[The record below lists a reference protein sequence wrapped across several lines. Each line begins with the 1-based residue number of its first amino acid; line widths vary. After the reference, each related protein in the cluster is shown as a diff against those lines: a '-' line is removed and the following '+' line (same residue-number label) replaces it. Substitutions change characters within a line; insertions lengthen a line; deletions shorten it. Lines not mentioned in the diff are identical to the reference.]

1 MAISYKKLFKLL
13 IDRELK
19 SVDLSNMSGVSQ
31 PTISAMKS
39 GSRVSA
45 STIEKICDALGCDA
59 SDIMETIA
67 DPPCEEASSEIEVYS
82 KMGEIATGPQWDI
95 LGGPDSELGRKLAE
109 HRTWLQTI
117 RHERPNP
124 QKPFKVGVYI
134 RYFNQTKY
142 ENYLEYHIKQYL
154 DTLNLCPRWELVDIY
169 IDEGATAPNMESA
182 KEWCRL
188 LDDCMDGKVD
198 LIITQKVSNVS
209 KKPAEVTFCA
219 RILAAQTPPIGIYF
233 ISEDMFTL
241 ASYYMED
248 LHDDAFLPTP
258 EWQLLPDDESER
270 GMLHD

>member
-19 SVDLSNMSGVSQ
+19 CVDLSNMSGVSQ

-45 STIEKICDALGCDA
+45 STVEKICEALGCDQSA
-59 SDIMETIA
+59 IMEIIPDEHIT
-67 DPPCEEASSEIEVYS
+67 ETSGEVEVYA
-82 KMGEIATGPQWDI
+82 KMGEIAQGPQWEI
-95 LGGPDSELGRKLAE
+95 FGGMDSELGRKLAE

-124 QKPFKVGVYI
+124 NKPFKVGVYI

-154 DTLNLCPRWELVDIY
+154 DTINLCPLWELVDIY
-169 IDEGATAPNMESA
+169 IDEGATAPNMENA
-182 KEWCRL
+182 KEWRRL

-209 KKPAEVTFCA
+209 KRPAEVTFCS
-219 RILAAQTPPIGIYF
+219 RILAAQEPPIGIYF
-233 ISEDMFTL
+233 ISEDVFTL

-248 LHDDAFLPTP
+248 LHDDAFFPSP
-258 EWQLLPDDESER
+258 DWQPLPDDDNVR